1 MDHPQHAAE
10 MIDKNEGVP
19 KIVAAIAG
27 LALLGIAAGAMIYSG
42 YWSPP
47 PGSAPAQTTQKHG

>member
-1 MDHPQHAAE
+1 MDHPIHASE
-10 MIDKNEGVP
+10 TIDQGEGVP

-42 YWSPP
+42 YWSPAP
-47 PGSAPAQTTQKHG
+47 TSVQTTTAPAHK

>member
-1 MDHPQHAAE
+1 MDHPVHAAE

-27 LALLGIAAGAMIYSG
+27 LALLAIAAGVMVYTG

-47 PGSAPAQTTQKHG
+47 PTNFTASTGGHK

>member
-1 MDHPQHAAE
+1 MDHPAHAAE
-10 MIDKNEGVP
+10 MIDRNEGVP

-27 LALLGIAAGAMIYSG
+27 LALLAIATGAMIYSG

-47 PGSAPAQTTQKHG
+47 PSNAATTTAPKH

>member
-10 MIDKNEGVP
+10 MIDKDEGVP

-27 LALLGIAAGAMIYSG
+27 LALLAIAAGAMIYSG

-47 PGSAPAQTTQKHG
+47 SGAPATQSEKHS

>member
-1 MDHPQHAAE
+1 MDHPAHAAE
-10 MIDKNEGVP
+10 NIDQGEGVP

-42 YWSPP
+42 YWSP
-47 PGSAPAQTTQKHG
+47 APTTVAAQTTAHK